1 MCEFK
6 HLLLYFKK
14 ERFIE
19 TSFRRTDFNRIMPE
33 IIIAAGGLSKSF
45 GSHRI
50 LDNVTLRISEGE
62 RYGLVGLNGA
72 GKTTLIR
79 LLLGVLKPTSGS
91 ITILGIDPWSH
102 DATLFRRMGIVL
114 EHDGFWGN
122 LTFEQNMTIFAKA
135 KGISRKDLSAYIEEY
150 WKDSPL
156 YNNKKPVKQ
165 LSRGQR
171 MQCALARTFLGRP
184 RLFLFDEPAVA
195 LDVDAYE
202 HFKNLVKSSGQ
213 KGATFLIS
221 SHQLDA
227 IDDLCDRVGILRDG
241 RVTEMDTL
249 EAKNGQTRWVL
260 EADEGPECASIIA
273 EVCGNA
279 PLRHDGVWEFPV
291 CDRKTT
297 IPRLI
302 KRLVEAGCEIQ
313 KIAPISDTF
322 SDTIRELYRK
332 KNAADHTNT
341 IHGVGDP

>member
-1 MCEFK
+1 MCGFK

-19 TSFRRTDFNRIMPE
+19 TSLRRTDFKHIMPE
-33 IIIAAGGLSKSF
+33 IVINADGIAKSF
-45 GSHRI
+45 GSQRI
-50 LDNVTLRISEGE
+50 LNNVSLRISEGE

-91 ITILGIDPWSH
+91 ISVLGIDPWSH
-102 DATLFRRMGIVL
+102 DAALFRRMGIVL

-135 KGISRKDLSAYIEEY
+135 KGISRKDLSVYIEEH
-150 WKDSPL
+150 WKYSLL
-156 YNNKKPVKQ
+156 YNNKKPVKH

-171 MQCALARTFLGRP
+171 MQCALARAFLGRP

-202 HFKNLVKSSGQ
+202 HFRNLVKSSGQ
-213 KGATFLIS
+213 KGAAFLIS

-241 RVTEMDTL
+241 RVTEMDTP
-249 EAKNGQTRWVL
+249 EANGGKTRWAL
-260 EADEGPECASIIA
+260 EADENPECASIIA
-273 EVCGNA
+273 EVCGNV
-279 PLRHDGVWEFPV
+279 PSRHDGVWEFPV
-291 CDRKTT
+291 RDRKTT

-322 SDTIRELYRK
+322 SDTIREHYRN
-332 KNAADHTNT
+332 KNTADPTNV
-341 IHGVGDP
+341 IHGAGDP

>member
-1 MCEFK
+1 
-6 HLLLYFKK
+6 
-14 ERFIE
+14 
-19 TSFRRTDFNRIMPE
+19 MPE
-33 IIIAAGGLSKSF
+33 IVINAGGIAKSF

-50 LDNVTLRISEGE
+50 LDNVSLRISEGE

-102 DATLFRRMGIVL
+102 DAALFRRMGIVL

-122 LTFEQNMTIFAKA
+122 LTFDQNMTIFAKA
-135 KGISRKDLSAYIEEY
+135 KGISRKDLSAYIEEH
-150 WKDSPL
+150 WNASSL

-171 MQCALARTFLGRP
+171 MQCALARAFLGRP

-202 HFKNLVKSSGQ
+202 HFKNLVKSTGQ
-213 KGATFLIS
+213 KGAAFLIS

-241 RVTEMDTL
+241 RVTEMDAP
-249 EAKNGQTRWVL
+249 EATNGQTRWVL
-260 EADEGPECASIIA
+260 EADDRPEWASIISEA
-273 EVCGNA
+273 CGTT
-279 PLRHDGVWEFPV
+279 PSHHDGMWEFPV
-291 CDRKTT
+291 RDRKTT
-297 IPRLI
+297 IPQLI
-302 KRLVEAGCEIQ
+302 KRLVEAGCAIQ
-313 KIAPISDTF
+313 KITPVSDAF
-322 SDTIRELYRK
+322 SDTIREHYKK
-332 KNAADHTNT
+332 KNTVDHTKV